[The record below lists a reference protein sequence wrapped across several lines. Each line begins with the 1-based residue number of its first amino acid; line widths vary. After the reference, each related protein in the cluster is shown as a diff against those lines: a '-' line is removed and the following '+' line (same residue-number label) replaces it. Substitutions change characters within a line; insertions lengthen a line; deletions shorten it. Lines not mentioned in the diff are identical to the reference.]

1 MSKHFGNLNTD
12 ASKLDAVIVTHEHI
26 DHIQSVGNLSKKYN
40 IPIFA
45 TSKTFDAMP
54 KQSEKILDSNKKSI
68 KMNEKFSIGDIDILP
83 FSIPHDAADP
93 CGFNIFSDNKKIS
106 IATDIGHM
114 NNDIL
119 KHIDGSKFILLEAN
133 YDPEILK
140 YTKYPFKLKSRIAG
154 PTGHLSNQV
163 AGQTINYLIKSGLK
177 NAILGHLSK
186 ESNFPELAYQTVIDE
201 LISSD
206 TKLDDFNLGVASRNF
221 PGKLIHI

>member
-68 KMNEKFSIGDIDILP
+68 KLNEKFSIGDIDILP

-119 KHIDGSKFILLEAN
+119 KHIDGCKFILLEAN
-133 YDPEILK
+133 YDPEVLK

-206 TKLDDFNLGVASRNF
+206 TKLDDFNLGVASRDF